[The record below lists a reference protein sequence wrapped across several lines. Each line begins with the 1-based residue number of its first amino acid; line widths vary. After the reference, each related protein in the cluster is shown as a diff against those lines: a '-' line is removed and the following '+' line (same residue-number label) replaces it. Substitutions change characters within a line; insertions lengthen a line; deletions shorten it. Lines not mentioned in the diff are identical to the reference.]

1 MEDVNKERRNFI
13 SLSELGYG
21 PLKFSFRRVRLHLK
35 KGIIASKTEETQI
48 HFLCGV
54 LVTVASL
61 DLKVPNMKYARTV
74 NAKVILRKNCLYSVT
89 QTGNIFSP
97 RKLSFGS

>member
-1 MEDVNKERRNFI
+1 M
-13 SLSELGYG
+13 
-21 PLKFSFRRVRLHLK
+21 K

-48 HFLCGV
+48 HFLSGV

-61 DLKVPNMKYARTV
+61 DLLKVPNMKYARTV

-89 QTGNIFSP
+89 QTGNIFSL